1 MIYTALHTMLATSSE
16 TNDWVQTLLG
26 FLPIALFLLVLYFV
40 FRRQTQSPTAKL
52 QRENVEKHIQHM
64 QRVEELLE
72 RIAKALE
79 QRR

>member
-1 MIYTALHTMLATSSE
+1 MKLALFEILAQNRITTPSDALVS
-16 TNDWVQTLLG
+16 
-26 FLPIALFLLVLYFV
+26 FLPIALFLLVLFFV
-40 FRRQTQSPTAKL
+40 FRRQVKTVKTQQDDM
-52 QRENVEKHIQHM
+52 QRRHQHM

>member
-1 MIYTALHTMLATSSE
+1 MKVALFDILAQHRITTPSDALI
-16 TNDWVQTLLG
+16 N
-26 FLPIALFLLVLYFV
+26 FLPIALFLVVLFFV
-40 FRRQTQSPTAKL
+40 FRRQVKTVKTQQDDI
-52 QRENVEKHIQHM
+52 QRRLEHM